1 MSGKEFVCFSLKQGQ
16 CIFIFRGTDICQVRI
31 RGELLC
37 PPPRKHVN
45 TFILKPPIEKI

>member
-16 CIFIFRGTDICQVRI
+16 YIFIFRSTDICKVRI

-37 PPPRKHVN
+37 PPPSK
-45 TFILKPPIEKI
+45 TCEYIYTKATY